1 MAAPDLRIWI
11 VCAHGGEIRPLAGSL
26 IAIRTSSSGLA
37 TIPAAYWVNDLGQPA
52 APSPRLTL
60 IVRGA
65 LATLS
70 NTKFGVGL
78 MLLSTLAAS
87 SRTAGQT
94 TEPDQTPPVG
104 VPTSAPPQSPA
115 SSSSS
120 QSPPVVDRQVS
131 WKLLIPNIVNDQERI
146 WSFPARLAQGQ
157 NWIPTAA
164 ILGTTAGLFALDPI
178 EASYFRRAST
188 YQGFNNIFTGNATV
202 VGTIVAPMSLYTI
215 GLIRKDSKMQQ
226 TALLA
231 GEAVADAEIVTT
243 VLKDATK
250 RVRPAGFPAQ
260 GNLYDSWFE
269 SSGSFLRGNGSF
281 PSGHAI
287 VAFSVATV
295 IARRYPTHRWIPYVA
310 YGAAAL
316 VGFSRLSLSAHFLSD
331 VFMGGALGY
340 SISRFTV
347 LRQ

>member
-1 MAAPDLRIWI
+1 MK
-11 VCAHGGEIRPLAGSL
+11 
-26 IAIRTSSSGLA
+26 
-37 TIPAAYWVNDLGQPA
+37 
-52 APSPRLTL
+52 RLSMTCSF
-60 IVRGA
+60 A
-65 LATLS
+65 
-70 NTKFGVGL
+70 L
-78 MLLSTLAAS
+78 MLLVNLVISPWAS
-87 SRTAGQT
+87 AQA
-94 TEPDQTPPVG
+94 TEPNQAPPAG

-131 WKLLIPNIVNDQERI
+131 WKLLLPNIVNDQERI

-178 EASYFRRAST
+178 EASYFRRTST
-188 YQGFNNIFTGNATV
+188 YQGFNNIFTGNATA
-202 VGTIVAPMSLYTI
+202 VGTIVAPVSLYTI

-243 VLKDATK
+243 VFKDATK
-250 RVRPAGFPAQ
+250 RVRPAGFPPK

-269 SSGSFLRGNGSF
+269 SRGSFLRGNGSF

-331 VFMGGALGY
+331 VFVGGALGY